1 MKNLYQI
8 CYFRK
13 REVYQQYPETIL
25 ISVKIN
31 FLNIQKFKENNWM
44 RLLKMK
50 SIKYFQKDSKIK
62 KIQKKAQ
69 FQYNQQI
76 KINLNN

>member
-8 CYFRK
+8 CYFWK
-13 REVYQQYPETIL
+13 REVYQQYLETIL

-76 KINLNN
+76 KINFNN